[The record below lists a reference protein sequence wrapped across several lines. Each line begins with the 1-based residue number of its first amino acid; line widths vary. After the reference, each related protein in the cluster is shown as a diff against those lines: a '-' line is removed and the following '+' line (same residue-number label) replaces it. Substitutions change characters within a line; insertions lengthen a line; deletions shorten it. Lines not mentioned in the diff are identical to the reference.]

1 MEQPSMYVHCLVPV
15 NLILYNYSLLDTK
28 SGLAPRFYFDMSDR
42 VFFVLLLLACHV
54 LGTLVKRFIRAEY
67 CQYVLAL
74 AWTHLWSSR
83 VYFAHSTECRFL
95 YKKIDH
101 TKTLYCS
108 KLGIAQIWFFKVSF
122 KFKSQLNHFEFVFLL
137 TILYR
142 LGEKQLLLVIVIW

>member
-1 MEQPSMYVHCLVPV
+1 MEQPSMYAHCLVPV
-15 NLILYNYSLLDTK
+15 NLILYDYSVLDTK

-108 KLGIAQIWFFKVSF
+108 KLGIAQFWFSKSVSSSKVSLII
-122 KFKSQLNHFEFVFLL
+122 LNLFFCWQYY
-137 TILYR
+137 TD
-142 LGEKQLLLVIVIW
+142 

>member
-108 KLGIAQIWFFKVSF
+108 KLGIAQVWFSKSVSSSKVSLIF
-122 KFKSQLNHFEFVFLL
+122 LNLFFCWQYY
-137 TILYR
+137 TY
-142 LGEKQLLLVIVIW
+142 